1 MIHIRKA
8 TRADINSL
16 VDFNQRM
23 AFETEEKQLDDAVL
37 RPGVTGVFDNDSRGF
52 YLVAEDEQQIVG
64 SLMVT
69 YEWSDWRNGNFWWIQ
84 SVYVIPSARRTGV
97 YKALYEQ
104 VKALAARQAIGYR
117 LYVEKNNHIAQ
128 ATYRSLGMSVCEYD
142 MYEAMSAKPEQ

>member
-1 MIHIRKA
+1 
-8 TRADINSL
+8 
-16 VDFNQRM
+16 
-23 AFETEEKQLDDAVL
+23 
-37 RPGVTGVFDNDSRGF
+37 
-52 YLVAEDEQQIVG
+52 
-64 SLMVT
+64 MVT

-142 MYEAMSAKPEQ
+142 MYEAMSSKPEQ